1 MVAEAPFPSAE
12 KTEQQTSPTK
22 DKALFKAVVLS
33 LVSRDVRTVAD
44 VIAATDLPS
53 DLVQA
58 VLADLIQREK
68 ITLDGD
74 RLLLD
79 QEFEKK
85 VSIIRTIEN
94 DQRRRA
100 KFDKYSS
107 NPEYQTELVA
117 GEKFDST
124 QVESEAGEFNFVR
137 NLSPHEK
144 AYCFQ
149 NKVYM
154 VWREGV
160 REDEVFLTKNKIP
173 ESEVATT
180 SFDTFTQTI
189 LKYLQELSE
198 DPAEKKLPDLQKYI
212 LNTCYGVDSLMGWEE
227 ARSYDLSG
235 DGEQINTF
243 MQQMMLKG
251 LRQFLLELAAE
262 NNIQM
267 SDAYPLNFQSR
278 EVIPLY
284 YDGLTYND
292 LRENI
297 WDATQGEILLT
308 HGSFSH
314 VLSNLIQ
321 MNGLAARNYYQ
332 KFGINK
338 YYGGEGQGT
347 SSYTPDDVSFW
358 FHENG
363 SPVVS
368 GGHGS
373 QRAYDFPITFGI
385 EKQKAE
391 QLKLRLGTMD
401 LHNEVVVRNFVPLS
415 LITRLFVPSFKVEEV
430 QELFKQNKIA
440 SIKVLPLRHK
450 NSQY

>member
-173 ESEVATT
+173 ESEVAAT

-189 LKYLQELSE
+189 LKYLQ
-198 DPAEKKLPDLQKYI
+198 KWVCRGK
-212 LNTCYGVDSLMGWEE
+212 
-227 ARSYDLSG
+227 
-235 DGEQINTF
+235 
-243 MQQMMLKG
+243 
-251 LRQFLLELAAE
+251 
-262 NNIQM
+262 
-267 SDAYPLNFQSR
+267 
-278 EVIPLY
+278 
-284 YDGLTYND
+284 
-292 LRENI
+292 
-297 WDATQGEILLT
+297 
-308 HGSFSH
+308 
-314 VLSNLIQ
+314 
-321 MNGLAARNYYQ
+321 
-332 KFGINK
+332 
-338 YYGGEGQGT
+338 
-347 SSYTPDDVSFW
+347 
-358 FHENG
+358 
-363 SPVVS
+363 
-368 GGHGS
+368 
-373 QRAYDFPITFGI
+373 
-385 EKQKAE
+385 
-391 QLKLRLGTMD
+391 
-401 LHNEVVVRNFVPLS
+401 
-415 LITRLFVPSFKVEEV
+415 
-430 QELFKQNKIA
+430 
-440 SIKVLPLRHK
+440 
-450 NSQY
+450 